1 MQATV
6 DSNLPCIDLFFLISK
21 VLLSRTS
28 TSFYLNWHNRDED
41 YRLYRR
47 HTNLCQFPLIL
58 FIWNITTVIG
68 YDNKEKTSAIP
79 KEALDVPAVADRC
92 YRFIKQAFGSNVFNP
107 WQLKRLD
114 LNHDLHKLKNFLRC
128 KLFDFCQKKLV
139 LPNSLLRYTVG
150 IVGHLSVFK

>member
-1 MQATV
+1 M
-6 DSNLPCIDLFFLISK
+6 SIS
-21 VLLSRTS
+21 VN
-28 TSFYLNWHNRDED
+28 SFHLKYYDGYW
-41 YRLYRR
+41 
-47 HTNLCQFPLIL
+47 
-58 FIWNITTVIG
+58 IWQQR
-68 YDNKEKTSAIP
+68 KTSAIP

-114 LNHDLHKLKNFLRC
+114 LNHDLHKLKNLLRC

-150 IVGHLSVFK
+150 IVGHLCLQIKNKLTKLFFSLKRTHMFWSKNDR